1 MMYAVVVGTPGISVN
16 TTLPRDA
23 KEGCSEF
30 DLGVAAFELSQEEFQ
45 PDQRW
50 GLKLSQVFRVSYEA
64 RIFVRSS
71 PARRSMRK
79 QVDTGCSRS
88 NPGKPSKHAWRSH
101 GAAVARS
108 HVIPQA
114 EMPAIDPW
122 WACRQGPCA
131 APRAIAR
138 SGLSGKLTR
147 AAGGWKGTRA
157 GLATRPGL
165 RDDSPWRTWQPYRAR
180 GRCRL
185 SGAAAGP
192 HCRATRPRAPP
203 STA

>member
-1 MMYAVVVGTPGISVN
+1 M
-16 TTLPRDA
+16 
-23 KEGCSEF
+23 C
-30 DLGVAAFELSQEEFQ
+30 
-45 PDQRW
+45 
-50 GLKLSQVFRVSYEA
+50 
-64 RIFVRSS
+64 SS

-138 SGLSGKLTR
+138 SRLSGKLTR

-165 RDDSPWRTWQPYRAR
+165 RDDSPWRTWQIDCGWSLLNHGVADTKRLNR
-180 GRCRL
+180 GNLNPIYERELTKLELHQGEGRWIV
-185 SGAAAGP
+185 SKNGA
-192 HCRATRPRAPP
+192 HHHQLL
-203 STA
+203 